1 MTRTVVVVGILWAA
15 LTALG
20 EFLVINYDMYP
31 GALSDKGDEI
41 DHAFK
46 VLLIMAVPVFMLV
59 IAVLLAHLFSFS
71 TGDLPPEDGPP
82 LQGHGSVPMA
92 WFLITGALTVV
103 LMIYPGLTSLGK
115 VFGTEPGSDLTVE
128 VTGVQWTWLV
138 SYPEWGVTNAHE
150 LALPVDRQVNF
161 RFTSLDVLHSF
172 WVPAF
177 RMKADVVPG
186 LTTHFSMVLTEEGDF
201 ESNPMMRVQ
210 CTELCGLSH
219 SRMQIPVRVM
229 NEEDFQAWLAENRK
243 AEQPSPSAGAV
254 TTLDLVAKDL
264 LFDKESLEAPAGEP
278 FDVVLDNQDSGVPHN
293 FSIYG
298 DESAATTIF
307 QGDIIQGVDKITSN
321 LPALDAGSY
330 FFRCDVHPATMTG
343 TLTVK

>member
-1 MTRTVVVVGILWAA
+1 MTRRLVITAILWAA

-20 EFLVINYDMYP
+20 EFLVVTYDLNP
-31 GALSDKGDEI
+31 EALSDKGEEI

-46 VLLIMAVPVFMLV
+46 ILMTMAVPVFMLV
-59 IAVLLAHLFSFS
+59 IAVLVAHLSSFS
-71 TGDLPPEDGPP
+71 TGDEPPEDGPP
-82 LQGHGSVPMA
+82 IQGRGSVPMA
-92 WFLITGALTVV
+92 WFGITGALTV
-103 LMIYPGLTSLGK
+103 LLIIYPGFTSLGK

-161 RFTSLDVLHSF
+161 KFTSLDVLHSF

-186 LTTHFSMVLTEEGDF
+186 LTTHFSMVLTEEGDY
-201 ESNPMMRVQ
+201 ESNEMLRVQ

-219 SRMQIPVRVM
+219 SRMAIPVRVM

-243 AEQPSPSAGAV
+243 TAQPTSSAAAV
-254 TTLDLVAKDL
+254 TTLNLVASNL
-264 LFDKESLEAPAGEP
+264 LFDTDALEAPAGDP
-278 FDVVLDNQDSGVPHN
+278 FDVVLDNQDTVPHN
-293 FSIYG
+293 FSIYT
-298 DESAATTIF
+298 DDSAATAIF
-307 QGDIIQGVDKITSN
+307 QGDMVMGSN
-321 LPALDAGSY
+321 NTTYRLPALDAAEY
-330 FFRCDVHPATMTG
+330 FFRCDVHPTTMTG